1 MQSSYVPV
9 LENWLSMTIPNNR
22 SAYEDLYNLFEQAL
36 ASPKGVRVPFA
47 DGGIATHMR
56 MRMNKARAIDRA
68 HNADIYPEDNP
79 MHGKSAY
86 DGLVFRLNG
95 SAVII
100 EKVEATVYD
109 VEELE

>member
-1 MQSSYVPV
+1 
-9 LENWLSMTIPNNR
+9 MTIPNNR

-36 ASPKGVRVPFA
+36 ASPKGIVVSFA
-47 DGGIATHMR
+47 DNGIATHMR
-56 MRMNKARAIDRA
+56 MRMNTARAIDR
-68 HNADIYPEDNP
+68 NENKSIYPEGHP

-86 DGLVFRLNG
+86 DGLVFRFSRIRDDTL
-95 SAVII
+95 VL